1 MKDQVILQDRQG
13 SRWLSFCHPQ
23 RVVVAHRLTE
33 VCRKLAEVEYE
44 VRERGLY
51 AAGFLTYEAA
61 PAFDPALRVRPPG
74 GLPLLWFGLYE
85 RAEPVGAPGGQAPY
99 KVGQWQPSVTR
110 FDYESAIGRVKD
122 YIAAGE
128 TYQVNYTY
136 RLCAPFEGQPWGLF
150 LDLIQAQESS
160 FAGFIDLGS
169 HVICSASPEL
179 FFELSGTQLISR
191 PMKGTVERGRTLVE
205 DQSKAT
211 WLYHSEKN
219 RAENV
224 MIVDMIRNDMGRV
237 STIGSVETTRLFDVE
252 RYPTLW
258 QMTSTVT
265 SHTQSSLAQI
275 MAALFP
281 CASITGAPKVS
292 TMGIIAELETS
303 PRGVYSGCIGYLAPD
318 RQAQFNVAIRT
329 VVVDRGRGFAEFGV
343 GGGIVWDS
351 ETDSEYAESLTKAQI
366 LFERRPDFRLLE
378 SLLWSP
384 DESFFLLDQ
393 HLERLSASA
402 TYFGF
407 DLDVDAL
414 LAKLEESISSFIQ
427 EPQKVRLL
435 LDRNGHICLESA
447 QIGELGSP
455 TVALAREPVSSE
467 NVFLYHKTTNR
478 SVYEAARASQPD
490 SDEVLLW
497 NEHEELTEATT
508 ANIVVKLAGELLTPP
523 VRCGLLAGV
532 FRGRLLTEG
541 VVREQVISLKDLV
554 RCQEIY
560 LINSVRKWRKALLRL

>member
-13 SRWLSFCHPQ
+13 SRWLSFRRPR
-23 RVVVAHRLTE
+23 RVVVAHHWTE
-33 VCRKLAEVEYE
+33 VSQKLAEVESE
-44 VRERGLY
+44 VNERGLY
-51 AAGFLTYEAA
+51 AAGFITYEAA
-61 PAFDPALRVRPPG
+61 PAFDPALVVRPPA

-85 RAEPVGAPGGQAPY
+85 RAELIDTPAKQTPY
-99 KVGQWQPSVTR
+99 TVGQWQSSIAR
-110 FDYESAIGRVKD
+110 NDYESAIARVKD
-122 YIAAGE
+122 HIAAGE

-160 FAGFIDLGS
+160 FAAYLDLGS

-179 FFELSGTQLISR
+179 FFELSGTQLVSR
-191 PMKGTVERGRTLVE
+191 PMKGTVERGRTLTEDKSKVE
-205 DQSKAT
+205 

-237 STIGSVETTRLFDVE
+237 STIGSVEVPRLFDVE

-265 SHTQSSLAQI
+265 SHTRSSLAQI

-292 TMGIIAELETS
+292 TMGIIADLETS
-303 PRGVYSGCIGYLAPD
+303 PRGVYTGCIGYLAPD

-329 VVVDRGRGFAEFGV
+329 VVVDRGGGFAEFGV

-351 ETDSEYAESLTKAQI
+351 GTDSEYAESLTKAQI
-366 LFERRPDFRLLE
+366 LFERRPEFRLLE

-384 DESFFLLDQ
+384 DEGFYLLEQ

-407 DLDVDAL
+407 KLDNHAL
-414 LAKLEESISSFIQ
+414 TARLGEFALSFLQ
-427 EPQKVRLL
+427 EPLKIRLL
-435 LDRNGHICLESA
+435 LDRNGNICLEKA
-447 QIGELGSP
+447 PIGEVKPLA
-455 TVALAREPVSSE
+455 VALAEKPVGSG

-478 SVYEAARASQPD
+478 SLYEAAKALRPD

-497 NEHEELTEATT
+497 NEREELTEATT

-523 VRCGLLAGV
+523 VSCGLLAGV
-532 FRGRLLTEG
+532 FRGQLLAEG
-541 VVREQVISLKDLV
+541 SVRERVISLNDLD

-560 LINSVRKWRKALLRL
+560 LVNSVRKWRKATLRP

>member
-13 SRWLSFCHPQ
+13 SRWLSFHRPR
-23 RVVVAHRLTE
+23 RVVVARHRAE
-33 VCRKLAEVEYE
+33 VFQKLAEVEHE
-44 VRERGLY
+44 VKERGLY
-51 AAGFLTYEAA
+51 AAGFITYEAA
-61 PAFDPALRVRPPG
+61 PAFDPALVVRSPA

-85 RAEPVGAPGGQAPY
+85 RAEPIDVPTGRAPY
-99 KVGQWQPSVTR
+99 TVDQWQSSVTR
-110 FDYESAIGRVKD
+110 ADYESAIGRVKD
-122 YIAAGE
+122 HIAAGE

-136 RLCAPFEGQPWGLF
+136 RLCTPFDGQPWGLF

-160 FAGFIDLGS
+160 FAAYLDLGS
-169 HVICSASPEL
+169 QVICSASPEL
-179 FFELSGTQLISR
+179 FFELSGTRLISR

-205 DQSKAT
+205 DRSKAE

-237 STIGSVETTRLFDVE
+237 STIGSVEVPTLFDVE

-265 SHTQSSLAQI
+265 SHTEASLAQI

-303 PRGVYSGCIGYLAPD
+303 PRGVYTGCIGYLAPD

-329 VVVDRGRGFAEFGV
+329 VVVDRDAGFAEFGV
-343 GGGIVWDS
+343 GGGVVWDS
-351 ETDSEYAESLTKAQI
+351 GTDSEYAESLTKAKI
-366 LFERRPDFRLLE
+366 LFERRPAFQLLE

-384 DESFFLLDQ
+384 DEGFYLLEQ
-393 HLERLSASA
+393 HLERLAASA

-407 DLDVDAL
+407 EIDVDAL
-414 LAKLEESISSFIQ
+414 SARLGEAISSYPQ

-435 LDRNGHICLESA
+435 LERNGHICLEA
-447 QIGELGSP
+447 APLGEVRSL
-455 TVALAREPVSSE
+455 TVAVAEAPVSSE

-478 SVYEAARASQPD
+478 TAYEVAKASRPGN
-490 SDEVLLW
+490 DEVLLW
-497 NEHEELTEATT
+497 NEREELTEATT

-523 VRCGLLAGV
+523 VSCGLLAGV
-532 FRGRLLTEG
+532 FRGRLLAEG
-541 VVREQVISLKDLV
+541 NVQEQVISLSDLE

-560 LINSVRKWRKALLRL
+560 LINSVRKWRRANLRP

>member
-1 MKDQVILQDRQG
+1 MKDQVILQDRHG
-13 SRWLSFCHPQ
+13 GRWLSFRRPL
-23 RVVVAHRLTE
+23 RVVVANNWVE
-33 VCRKLAEVEYE
+33 VSQKLAEVECE
-44 VRERGLY
+44 VNERGLY
-51 AAGFLTYEAA
+51 AAGFITYEAA
-61 PAFDPALRVRPPG
+61 PAFDSALVVRPPG
-74 GLPLLWFGLYE
+74 ALPLLWFGLYD
-85 RAEPVGAPGGQAPY
+85 RAEPIDAPCGGVPY
-99 KVGQWQPSVTR
+99 AVGQWQPSVTR
-110 FDYESAIGRVKD
+110 VDYESAIDRVKD

-160 FAGFIDLGS
+160 FAAYLDLGS

-179 FFELSGTQLISR
+179 FFELCGTQLVSR
-191 PMKGTVERGRTLVE
+191 PMKGTVERGRTLAADRSNE
-205 DQSKAT
+205 E

-237 STIGSVETTRLFDVE
+237 STIGSVEVPRLFDVE

-265 SHTQSSLAQI
+265 SHTQSSLVQI

-292 TMGIIAELETS
+292 TMGIISELETS
-303 PRGVYSGCIGYLAPD
+303 PRGVYTGCIGYLAPD
-318 RQAQFNVAIRT
+318 REVQFNVAIRT
-329 VVVDRGRGFAEFGV
+329 VVVDRGGSFAEFGV

-351 ETDSEYAESLTKAQI
+351 GTDSEYAESLTKAQI
-366 LFERRPDFRLLE
+366 LFERRPAFRLLE

-384 DESFFLLDQ
+384 DDGFFLLAQ
-393 HLERLSASA
+393 HLDRLADSA

-407 DLDVDAL
+407 NLDVDAL
-414 LAKLEESISSFIQ
+414 LARLDEFASSFPQ
-427 EPQKVRLL
+427 APQKVRLL
-435 LDRNGHICLESA
+435 LERSGHVCLETA
-447 QIGELGSP
+447 PIREARPL
-455 TVALAREPVSSE
+455 TLTLAGEPVPSE
-467 NVFLYHKTTNR
+467 NVFLYHKTTHR
-478 SVYEAARASQPD
+478 SLYEAAKASRPD

-497 NEHEELTEATT
+497 NEREEITEATT
-508 ANIVVKLAGELLTPP
+508 ANIVVKLDGEFLTPP
-523 VRCGLLAGV
+523 VSCGLLAGV
-532 FRGRLLTEG
+532 FRGRLLAEG
-541 VVREQVISLKDLV
+541 IVSERVISLSDLD

-560 LINSVRKWRKALLRL
+560 LVNSVRKWRKATLGP